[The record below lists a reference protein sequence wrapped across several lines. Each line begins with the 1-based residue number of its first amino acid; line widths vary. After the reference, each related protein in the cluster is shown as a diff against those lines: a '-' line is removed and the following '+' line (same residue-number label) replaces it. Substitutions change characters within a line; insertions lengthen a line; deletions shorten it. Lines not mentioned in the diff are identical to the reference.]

1 MDDITDWVG
10 LETYGE
16 VKRAAEEREME
27 AHGVNLRIRSR
38 QMNE

>member
-1 MDDITDWVG
+1 MNDITDWRG

-16 VKRAAEEREME
+16 VKRAAEQKELE
-27 AHGVNLRIRSR
+27 AHGVNLRLRSR